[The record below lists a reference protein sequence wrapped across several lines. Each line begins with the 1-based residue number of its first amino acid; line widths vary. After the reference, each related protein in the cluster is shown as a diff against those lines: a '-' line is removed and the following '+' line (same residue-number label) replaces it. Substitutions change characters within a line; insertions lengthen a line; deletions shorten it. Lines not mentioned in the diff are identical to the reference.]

1 MATYTIEGIN
11 LTIPGRIRSAMDRA
25 GIHRQADLA
34 RASGVSEVTISNIML
49 LKNGPSP
56 STLRKIA
63 NALGVTEEY
72 LRGVERYRPESNST
86 RCWTCQNAVP
96 EIRNGRQYGCSWSRC
111 LEPVE
116 GWEAIPITKATG
128 DGALK
133 AGTYRVKSCPE
144 YIPDEVKEE

>member
-1 MATYTIEGIN
+1 MATFTRDGIN
-11 LTIPGRIRSAMDRA
+11 LTIPGRIRCAMDRA

-34 RASGVSEVTISNIML
+34 RASGVSEVAISNIML

-63 NALGVTEEY
+63 HALGVTEEY

-133 AGTYRVKSCPE
+133 SGTYRVKSCPE
-144 YIPDEVKEE
+144 YIPDEVKAE

>member
-1 MATYTIEGIN
+1 MATYTKDGLN

-25 GIHRQADLA
+25 GINRQADLA
-34 RASGVSEVTISNIML
+34 RASGVSEVAISNIML

-63 NALGVTEEY
+63 HALGVTEEY

-116 GWEAIPITKATG
+116 GWEAIPITKATA
-128 DGALK
+128 DEALK
-133 AGTYRVKSCPE
+133 AGTYRVKECPE
-144 YIPDEVKEE
+144 YIPDKVREE